1 MARALYETRAVC
13 AARVVREARA
23 VGAVRAAC
31 VAQFFFYFKPKVLLA
46 IAFATPKVAHA
57 REFLGS
63 NRSVLCTR
71 CQNGSEK
78 TTKEAFART
87 IDIEPR
93 LSMSQII

>member
-23 VGAVRAAC
+23 VGAARAAC
-31 VAQFFFYFKPKVLLA
+31 VAQLFSYFKSKVLLA

-57 REFLGS
+57 RKFLWS
-63 NRSVLCTR
+63 NRSVICSR
-71 CQNGSEK
+71 CQTGSEEM
-78 TTKEAFART
+78 TKETFART
-87 IDIEPR
+87 IDIESI